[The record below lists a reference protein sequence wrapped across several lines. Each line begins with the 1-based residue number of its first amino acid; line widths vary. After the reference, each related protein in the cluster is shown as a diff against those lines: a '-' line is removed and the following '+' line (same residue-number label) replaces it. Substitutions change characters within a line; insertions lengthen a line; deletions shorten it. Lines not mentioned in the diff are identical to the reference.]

1 MEIREKT
8 FRAKG
13 MTSPYKR
20 IIGLTVL
27 TFILAMV
34 PLIVKS
40 PYYMHLLIMVGMNA
54 MLAMTFILMLRAG
67 LISLGIAA
75 FWGIGAYVSALL
87 ALRLD
92 LSFWMAM
99 PLSAIITGAVALC
112 IGCVLVKNPGFGFII
127 ETVVLGEI
135 AVLAFAHLPLFGGYK
150 GIVSIPPVDP
160 IHIPFLF
167 SIEFVSKTAS
177 YYLILFLFLLVAIGY
192 SAFYSAW
199 TGRAWLA
206 IGLNPRLA
214 ESKGVNI
221 YRYRLLAFVVGSAG
235 AGLAGSFYAHYYGAI
250 APTTFNVFKTIYI
263 HIFAIL
269 GGVGFPVLGPIIGAF
284 IMILVP
290 EVLRV
295 AKEIEPIITGLL
307 LILLVLFLPQGL
319 LSLLSR
325 RKKNARPVG

>member
-1 MEIREKT
+1 
-8 FRAKG
+8 
-13 MTSPYKR
+13 
-20 IIGLTVL
+20 
-27 TFILAMV
+27 MV

>member
-1 MEIREKT
+1 
-8 FRAKG
+8 
-13 MTSPYKR
+13 MTSPQKR

-284 IMILVP
+284 IMIVVP

-307 LILLVLFLPQGL
+307 LILLVLLLPQGL